1 MAESVFESLYQEEIY
16 LVRPRTLVL
25 LDKPWND
32 ISDEERTLLTKILGS
47 VKLSLSSVQVLHRES
62 ADVNDLSALN
72 TERVIAFGTRLSP
85 VHKQYEYVPVDGY
98 HVIVSD
104 SLSALDDARKKNL
117 WLALRQM
124 FGI

>member
-1 MAESVFESLYQEEIY
+1 MAGSVFESLYQEEIY

-25 LDKPWND
+25 LDKAWTD
-32 ISDEERTLLTKILGS
+32 IPENERTLLTKILGS
-47 VKLSLSSVQVLHRES
+47 VKLSLATVQILHRES
-62 ADVNDLSALN
+62 ADLNELSALN
-72 TERVIAFGTRLSP
+72 AERVIAFGTRLSP

-98 HVIVSD
+98 HVIVSH

-124 FGI
+124 FGL